1 MTNGIFHFQCTFV
14 FLGTLSSL
22 NRHIEGRHEGKRFSC
37 DLCDYTVMNKNN
49 LKEHKA
55 TKHLGKCILLQAEE
69 FVSSYGEGLS
79 VCLFVTRQSI
89 Q

>member
-1 MTNGIFHFQCTFV
+1 MTNGTFHFQCTFV

-22 NRHIEGRHEGKRFSC
+22 NRHIEGRHESKRFSC

-55 TKHLGKCILLQAEE
+55 TKHLGNKFLLRAK
-69 FVSSYGEGLS
+69 F
-79 VCLFVTRQSI
+79 
-89 Q
+89 